1 MKKILIFTAGFGE
14 GHNSAARNIRD
25 GLELVG
31 GSDVQVDIID
41 LFDECYGRF
50 NDMVR
55 SAYLQAINNAPK
67 VWQGIYNF
75 LDHSRAMETNLIAL
89 SRMRRALEDLLRET
103 QPDLVCSTYPVYNFL
118 LDEIYSDG
126 RPRSFSQ
133 ITMVTDSISI
143 NSLWYR
149 ASSDVYL
156 VPNEETAKIFHNAG
170 VPDEK
175 VLSLGFPVPLAFAL
189 PESRKSIAD
198 PGPDEPP
205 RVLYMINSGK
215 KRAPKIIEGLLE
227 NKKLRLT
234 ITAGRDVKL
243 QQILAEQTRK
253 DSDRVEILG
262 WTSKVP
268 ELLMTH
274 HLLVGKAGGA
284 TVQEAIAA
292 ECPMIVNQV
301 VPGQEEG
308 NWELL
313 RRNDCGVLAEK
324 ADDVAEWA
332 ARAFADEAALWK
344 TWRKNLRGISVPDS
358 SLRIA
363 RFLLDRCAPVNVP
376 LSRNGRMGSADPSHR
391 NGNGAGNETHLRAVA
406 TGSSAP
412 AGKKLLLC
420 DLHTHTTYSD
430 GKLSLRDLVD
440 FYGQREFDV
449 LGITDHIVD
458 DAKVFGKVCRLSGL
472 VLPNNQVDEYFEMIG
487 KEKKRALDRYGMILF
502 AGLEFNKDGVTAK
515 TSTHLLGVDLKAPI
529 DPSLGL
535 EELIAAIH
543 AQGGLAIAA
552 HPHVNKSVW
561 GKNTLYLWENQ
572 EKFAPLIDAW
582 EIGNRDDLYNPVGL
596 KRLPFIANS
605 DFHKP
610 KHIHSWKTMLFCEKD
625 PEAIKTCIRI
635 NRDVAL
641 TLYRDHLFG
650 QARNLPVLGEGKAE
664 QVMVGEFAP
673 IAA

>member
-25 GLELVG
+25 GLEFVG

-75 LDHSRAMETNLIAL
+75 LDHSRAMEANLVAL
-89 SRMRRALEDLLRET
+89 SRMRRALDDLLRET
-103 QPDLVCSTYPVYNFL
+103 EPDVVCSTYPVYNFL
-118 LDEIYSDG
+118 LDEIYADG
-126 RPRSFSQ
+126 RPRTFSQ

-156 VPNEETAKIFHNAG
+156 VPNEDTAKILRNAG
-170 VPDEK
+170 VPEEK
-175 VLSLGFPVPLAFAL
+175 VVSLGFPVPLPFAL
-189 PESRKSIAD
+189 PEGRKSIPD

-215 KRAPKIIEGLLE
+215 KRASKIIEGLLE
-227 NKKLRLT
+227 NKELRLT
-234 ITAGRDVKL
+234 ITAGRDTKL
-243 QQILAEQTRK
+243 QQLLAEQTRK
-253 DSDRVEILG
+253 DSHRVEIIG

-274 HLLVGKAGGA
+274 HLLVSKAGGA

-292 ECPMIVNQV
+292 ECPMIVNQI

-313 RRNDCGVLAEK
+313 RRNDCGVLADK
-324 ADDVAEWA
+324 ADDVAEWVS
-332 ARAFADEAALWK
+332 RAFADDAELWR
-344 TWRKNLRGISVPDS
+344 TWKRNLKGISVPDS
-358 SLRIA
+358 SLKIA
-363 RFLLDRCAPVNVP
+363 RFLLDRGAPVNVP
-376 LSRNGRMGSADPSHR
+376 LSRNGRMGGADSFPRSAG
-391 NGNGAGNETHLRAVA
+391 GNG
-406 TGSSAP
+406 TGMHRSA
-412 AGKKLLLC
+412 AANASAEKKLLLC

-430 GKLSLRDLVD
+430 GKLPLRDLVD

-472 VLPNNQVDEYFEMIG
+472 VLPNNQVGEYFEMIE
-487 KEKKRALDRYGMILF
+487 KEKKRALERYGMILF

-572 EKFAPLIDAW
+572 DKFAPLIDAW

-625 PEAIKTCIRI
+625 PEAIKSCIRI

-650 QARNLPVLGEGKAE
+650 QAKDLPVLGAGSRES
-664 QVMVGEFAP
+664 VLVGEFTP
-673 IAA
+673 MAA

>member
-1 MKKILIFTAGFGE
+1 VKKILIFTAGFGE

-25 GLELVG
+25 GLEYVG

-41 LFDECYGRF
+41 LFDECYGRL

-55 SAYLQAINNAPK
+55 SAYIQAINKAPK

-75 LDHSRAMETNLIAL
+75 LDHSRAMEMNLVAL
-89 SRMRRALEDLLRET
+89 SRMRRTLEDLLRET
-103 QPDLVCSTYPVYNFL
+103 EPDLVCSTYPVYNFL

-126 RPRSFSQ
+126 RPRTFSQ
-133 ITMVTDSISI
+133 VTMVTDSISI

-156 VPNEETAKIFHNAG
+156 VPNEDTARVFRNAG
-170 VPDEK
+170 VSEEK
-175 VLSLGFPVPLAFAL
+175 VVSLGFPVQLQFAL
-189 PESRKSIAD
+189 PESRKVIAD
-198 PGPDEPP
+198 PGPEEPP
-205 RVLYMINSGK
+205 RILYIINSGK
-215 KRAPKIIEGLLE
+215 KRAPRIVEGLLE
-227 NKKLRLT
+227 HKKLRLT

-243 QQILAEQTRK
+243 QHLLADLTRK
-253 DSDRVEILG
+253 ESDRVDILG
-262 WTSKVP
+262 WTNRIP
-268 ELLMTH
+268 ELMMTH
-274 HLLVGKAGGA
+274 HLVISKAGGA
-284 TVQEAIAA
+284 TVQESVAA

-313 RRNDCGVLAEK
+313 QRNRCGVLAEG
-324 ADDVAEWA
+324 ADDVSRWA
-332 ARAFADEAALWK
+332 LKAFEDGGSLWRSWK
-344 TWRKNLRGISVPDS
+344 DNLRKISVPDS
-358 SLRIA
+358 ALKIA
-363 RFLLDRCAPVNVP
+363 RFLLDRSSPANVP
-376 LSRNGRMGSADPSHR
+376 LSTNGRIGGREVEEGGLNLSRRRREPD
-391 NGNGAGNETHLRAVA
+391 
-406 TGSSAP
+406 SS
-412 AGKKLLLC
+412 KKLLLC
-420 DLHTHTTYSD
+420 DLHTHSTYSD
-430 GKLSLRDLVD
+430 GKLPLRDLVD

-449 LGITDHIVD
+449 MAVTDHVVD
-458 DAKVFGKVCRLSGL
+458 DGKVLGKVCRLSGL
-472 VLPNNQVDEYFEMIG
+472 VLPNKQMDEYFEAIA

-502 AGLEFNKDGVTAK
+502 TGLEFNKDGVTAK
-515 TSTHLLGVDLKAPI
+515 TSTHLLGVDLKEPI
-529 DPSLGL
+529 SPSL
-535 EELIAAIH
+535 EIEDLIKAIH
-543 AQGGLAIAA
+543 AQGALAIAA

-572 EKFAPLIDAW
+572 EKFAGLIDAW

-610 KHIHSWKTMLFCEKD
+610 KHIHSWKTMLFCDKEPD
-625 PEAIKTCIRI
+625 AIKQCIRV

-650 QARNLPVLGEGKAE
+650 QGANLPQVIGKDSQPIVLP
-664 QVMVGEFAP
+664 EFAP

>member
-25 GLELVG
+25 GLEFVG

-55 SAYLQAINNAPK
+55 SAYLQAINKAPK

-75 LDHSRAMETNLIAL
+75 LDHSRAMETNLVAL
-89 SRMRRALEDLLRET
+89 SRMRRRLDELLRET
-103 QPDLVCSTYPVYNFL
+103 EPDLICSTYPVYNFL
-118 LDEIYSDG
+118 LDEIYADG
-126 RPRSFSQ
+126 RPRTFSQ
-133 ITMVTDSISI
+133 VTMVTDSISI

-149 ASSDVYL
+149 ASSDIYL
-156 VPNEETAKIFHNAG
+156 VPNEDTAQVLRSAG
-170 VPDEK
+170 VAEEK
-175 VLSLGFPVPLAFAL
+175 VVSLGFPVPLSFAL
-189 PESRKSIAD
+189 PESRKSLPD
-198 PGPDEPP
+198 PGPAQPP
-205 RVLYMINSGK
+205 RILYMINSGK
-215 KRAPKIIEGLLE
+215 KRSPKIVEGLLE
-227 NKKLRLT
+227 NKKVHLT

-243 QQILAEQTRK
+243 QQQLAELTRK
-253 DSDRVEILG
+253 ESHRVEIIG
-262 WTSKVP
+262 WTNRIP

-274 HLLVGKAGGA
+274 HLLLSKAGGA
-284 TVQEAIAA
+284 TVQETIAA

-313 RRNDCGVLAEK
+313 RRNDCGQLAESP
-324 ADDVAEWA
+324 DDVARVA
-332 ARAFADEAALWK
+332 LKAFENDAEIWK
-344 TWRKNLRGISVPDS
+344 TWKKNLKGISVPDS
-358 SLRIA
+358 SLQIA

-376 LSRNGRMGSADPSHR
+376 LSGNGRMGTEDNPVR
-391 NGNGAGNETHLRAVA
+391 KGV
-406 TGSSAP
+406 SAP
-412 AGKKLLLC
+412 RNSVAPGKKLLLC

-430 GKLSLRDLVD
+430 GKLPLRELVD
-440 FYGQREFDV
+440 FYGQRDFDV
-449 LGITDHIVD
+449 LGVTDHIVD
-458 DAKVFGKVCRLSGL
+458 DAKIFGKVCRLSGL
-472 VLPNNQVDEYFEMIG
+472 VLPNNQVEEYFEAIA
-487 KEKKRALDRYGMILF
+487 KEKKRALERYGMILF

-515 TSTHLLGVDLKAPI
+515 TSTHLLGVDLKEPI
-529 DPSLGL
+529 SPSLGL
-535 EELIAAIH
+535 EDLIEAIH

-625 PEAIKTCIRI
+625 PEAIKQCIRI

-650 QARNLPVLGEGKAE
+650 QGMNRPIFADEKKGPVVLPDFE
-664 QVMVGEFAP
+664 P

>member
-25 GLELVG
+25 GLEFVG

-75 LDHSRAMETNLIAL
+75 LDHSRAMEANLVAL
-89 SRMRRALEDLLRET
+89 SRMRRALDDLLRET
-103 QPDLVCSTYPVYNFL
+103 EPDVVCSTYPVYNFL
-118 LDEIYSDG
+118 LDEIYADG
-126 RPRSFSQ
+126 RPRTFSQ

-156 VPNEETAKIFHNAG
+156 VPNEDTAKILRNAG
-170 VPDEK
+170 VPEEK
-175 VLSLGFPVPLAFAL
+175 VVSLGFPVPLPFAL
-189 PESRKSIAD
+189 PESRKSVLD

-215 KRAPKIIEGLLE
+215 KRAPKIVEGLLE
-227 NKKLRLT
+227 NKELRLT
-234 ITAGRDVKL
+234 ITAGRDTKL
-243 QQILAEQTRK
+243 QQLLAEQTRK
-253 DSDRVEILG
+253 DSHRVEIIG

-274 HLLVGKAGGA
+274 HLLVSKAGGA

-292 ECPMIVNQV
+292 ECPMIVNQI

-313 RRNDCGVLAEK
+313 RRNDCGVLADK
-324 ADDVAEWA
+324 ADDVAEWVS
-332 ARAFADEAALWK
+332 RAFADDAELWR
-344 TWRKNLRGISVPDS
+344 TWKRNLKGISVPDS
-358 SLRIA
+358 SLKIA
-363 RFLLDRCAPVNVP
+363 RFLLDRGAPVNVP
-376 LSRNGRMGSADPSHR
+376 LSRNGRMGGADSFPRSAG
-391 NGNGAGNETHLRAVA
+391 GNG
-406 TGSSAP
+406 TGMHRSA
-412 AGKKLLLC
+412 AANASAEKKLLLC

-430 GKLSLRDLVD
+430 GKLPLRDLVD

-472 VLPNNQVDEYFEMIG
+472 VLPNNQVGEYFEMIE
-487 KEKKRALDRYGMILF
+487 KEKKRALERYGMILF

-572 EKFAPLIDAW
+572 DKFAPLIDAW

-625 PEAIKTCIRI
+625 PEAIKSCIRI

-650 QARNLPVLGEGKAE
+650 QAKDLPVLGAGSRES
-664 QVMVGEFAP
+664 VLVGEFTP
-673 IAA
+673 MAA